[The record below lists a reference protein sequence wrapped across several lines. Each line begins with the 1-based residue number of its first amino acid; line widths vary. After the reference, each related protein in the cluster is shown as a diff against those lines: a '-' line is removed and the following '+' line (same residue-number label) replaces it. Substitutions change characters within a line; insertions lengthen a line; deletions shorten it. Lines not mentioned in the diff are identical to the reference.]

1 MSFKKTFF
9 PFLIILLFFS
19 CNSKKHE
26 VTVITEM
33 EFQVLDSLLNDNP
46 LKLSDSCIMRVP
58 AYWNEDSSLLEP
70 LSEKLKKTNPY
81 SLDLQKCFYHDA
93 SKSILLVSSINNL
106 DENDYNSVIF
116 VLKKEKKKSIN
127 FAQFRHNKI
136 QFDQLISQD
145 AASVSLKFMIYDK
158 TKGKF
163 QIDFIIPVEQYS
175 KISKQIES
183 SIGSVNLIL

>member
-46 LKLSDSCIMRVP
+46 VKLSDSCIMRVP

>member
-1 MSFKKTFF
+1 MRFKRTFF
-9 PFLIILLFFS
+9 PFLIILLLFS

-26 VTVITEM
+26 VNVITEM
-33 EFQVLDSLLNDNP
+33 DFQVLDSLLNDNP
-46 LKLSDSCIMRVP
+46 IKLSDSCIMRVP
-58 AYWNEDSSLLEP
+58 ANWNENSSLLEP
-70 LSEKLKKTNPY
+70 LREKLKKTNPY
-81 SLDLQKCFYHDA
+81 SIDLLKCYYHDA
-93 SKSILLVSSINNL
+93 SKSILLISSIEDL

-116 VLKKEKKKSIN
+116 VLKKETKKSIN
-127 FAQFRHNKI
+127 FAQFRHNNI

-163 QIDFIIPVEQYS
+163 QLDFIIPVEQYS

>member
-1 MSFKKTFF
+1 MSFIKTFF
-9 PFLIILLFFS
+9 PFLILLLLFS

-46 LKLSDSCIMRVP
+46 VKLSDSCIMRVP
-58 AYWNEDSSLLEP
+58 ANWNEDSSLLEP
-70 LSEKLKKTNPY
+70 LREKLNKTNPY

-175 KISKQIES
+175 IISKQIES

>member
-1 MSFKKTFF
+1 MSFNKLFL
-9 PFLIILLFFS
+9 PFSILLLLFS

-46 LKLSDSCIMRVP
+46 IKLSDSCIMRVP
-58 AYWNEDSSLLEP
+58 ANWNEDSSLLEP
-70 LSEKLKKTNPY
+70 LREKLKKTNPY
-81 SLDLQKCFYHDA
+81 SIDLQKCYYHDA

-106 DENDYNSVIF
+106 DKNEYNSVIF

-127 FAQFRHNKI
+127 FAQFRHNNIK
-136 QFDQLISQD
+136 FDQLISQD

-175 KISKQIES
+175 IISKQIES